1 MEKIKTPIIETRLP
15 TKYGTFQLTAYP
27 GKLKNREIITLTM
40 GTIEENI
47 LVRIHSE
54 CFTGDILH
62 SLRCDCGEQLTLA
75 MKKISKE
82 KKGIII
88 YLRQEGRGIG
98 LINKLK
104 AYNLQDKKMDTI
116 EANNALGFKSDLRN
130 YKEAIKILKSLKI
143 HKIKLMTNN
152 PLKIKELEKAGFHI
166 KQIPHNITPNKENL
180 NYLRTKKYKMHH
192 QLKVN

>member
-1 MEKIKTPIIETRLP
+1 
-15 TKYGTFQLTAYP
+15 
-27 GKLKNREIITLTM
+27 M

-104 AYNLQDKKMDTI
+104 AYNLQDQKMDTI

-166 KQIPHNITPNKENL
+166 KQILHNITPNKENL
-180 NYLRTKKYKMHH
+180 NYLKTKKYKMHH